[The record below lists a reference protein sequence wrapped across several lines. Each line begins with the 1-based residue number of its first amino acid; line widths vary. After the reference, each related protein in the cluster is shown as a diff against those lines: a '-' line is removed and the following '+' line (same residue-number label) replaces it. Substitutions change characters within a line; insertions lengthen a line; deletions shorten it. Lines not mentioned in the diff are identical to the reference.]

1 MKHLL
6 IVDDDKLLCGIYRQ
20 KFIAEGFTVDVAEDG
35 EAGLAA
41 IKRSRPDVVLL
52 DIMLPK
58 LDGIQVLKQLRAQPE
73 TQKLPVV
80 VLSNAYLASSIAAA
94 REAGATEILTKLN
107 RTPKQVVEEVR
118 NILASS
124 HEASAAVPALA
135 PDPDVAFQAELRK
148 SCLETAPSTLRAMQQ
163 SLHGSIKS
171 ESDSARLTHFL
182 ALFQQSHVLA
192 GSAGVAGL
200 HFLSYA
206 AALLEALL
214 RELCEKP
221 DSLGDSTFRTIAQ
234 AIDLLLAMVQRNPDA
249 SPSDDSQI
257 SILAVDDDPISL
269 RAVNYA
275 LHKAQLKGV
284 MMDDPSVALKILE
297 LNSFDLIFLD
307 LEMPGMN
314 GLELCTR
321 LRALPGHQKTPV
333 VFLTT
338 ATNFENRAQS
348 ILSGGNDFI
357 GKPFLFMELTLKAL
371 TLILH
376 RRLQAAT
383 D

>member
-1 MKHLL
+1 MKHIL
-6 IVDDDKLLCGIYRQ
+6 IVDDDKLLCSLYRQ
-20 KFIAEGFTVDVAEDG
+20 KFISEGFTADVAEDG

-41 IKRSRPDVVLL
+41 IQRTHPDVVLL

-58 LDGIQVLKQLRAQPE
+58 LSGIQVLKQLRAQPE
-73 TQKLPVV
+73 TKKIPVV
-80 VLSNAYLASSIAAA
+80 VLSNAYLANSIDAAQ
-94 REAGATEILTKLN
+94 EAGATAILTKLS

-124 HEASAAVPALA
+124 HGASDADSDA
-135 PDPDVAFQAELRK
+135 AFQAELRK
-148 SCLETAPSTLRAMQQ
+148 SCLETAPATLQAMQQ
-163 SLHGSIKS
+163 SLHLSIES
-171 ESDSARLTHFL
+171 EDDSTRLPHFL
-182 ALFQQSHVLA
+182 DLYQQSHALS

-200 HFLSYA
+200 HFISYA

-214 RELCEKP
+214 REFCEKP
-221 DSLGDSTFRTIAQ
+221 EKLGDSTFRTIAQ
-234 AIDLLLAMVQRNPDA
+234 AIDLLLTMVQRNHDA

-275 LHKAQLKGV
+275 LRRAQLKGV

-297 LNSFDLIFLD
+297 LNPFDLIFLD

-314 GLELCTR
+314 GFELCTR
-321 LRALPGHQKTPV
+321 LRALPNHQKTPV

-338 ATNFENRAQS
+338 AANLENRAQS

-357 GKPFLFMELTLKAL
+357 SKPFLAMELTVKAL
-371 TLILH
+371 TLILN
-376 RRLQAAT
+376 RRMLAAGPR
-383 D
+383 

>member
-1 MKHLL
+1 MKHIL
-6 IVDDDKLLCGIYRQ
+6 IVDDDKLLCSLYRQ
-20 KFIAEGFTVDVAEDG
+20 KFISEGFTADVAEDG

-41 IKRSRPDVVLL
+41 IQRTHPDVVLL

-58 LDGIQVLKQLRAQPE
+58 LSGIQVLKQLRAQPE
-73 TQKLPVV
+73 TQKIPVV
-80 VLSNAYLASSIAAA
+80 VLSNAYLANSIDAAQ
-94 REAGATEILTKLN
+94 EAGATAILTKLS

-124 HEASAAVPALA
+124 HGASDADSDA
-135 PDPDVAFQAELRK
+135 AFQAELRT
-148 SCLETAPSTLRAMQQ
+148 SCLETAPATLQAMQQ
-163 SLHGSIKS
+163 SLHLSIES
-171 ESDSARLTHFL
+171 EDDSTRLPHFL
-182 ALFQQSHVLA
+182 DLYQQSHALS

-200 HFLSYA
+200 HFISYA

-214 RELCEKP
+214 REFCEKP
-221 DSLGDSTFRTIAQ
+221 DKLGDSTFRTIAQ
-234 AIDLLLAMVQRNPDA
+234 AIDLLLAMVQRNHDA

-275 LHKAQLKGV
+275 LRRAQLKGV
-284 MMDDPSVALKILE
+284 MMDDPSIALKILE
-297 LNSFDLIFLD
+297 LNPFDLIFLD

-314 GLELCTR
+314 GFELCTR
-321 LRALPGHQKTPV
+321 LRALPNHQKTPV

-338 ATNFENRAQS
+338 AANLENRAQS

-357 GKPFLFMELTLKAL
+357 SKPFLAMELTVKAL
-371 TLILH
+371 TLILN
-376 RRLQAAT
+376 RRMLAA
-383 D
+383 DPR